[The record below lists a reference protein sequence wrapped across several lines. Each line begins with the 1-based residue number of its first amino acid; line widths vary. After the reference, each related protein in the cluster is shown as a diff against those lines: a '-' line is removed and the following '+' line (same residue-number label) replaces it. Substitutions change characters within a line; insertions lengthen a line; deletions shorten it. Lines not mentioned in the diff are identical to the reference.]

1 MKHHIGLQCLI
12 AVCLAIGQALLT
24 FTGASAQDGP
34 PYPDPEW
41 ELIFVKPTPEG
52 NSIAISDI
60 NGEKIRLIGESIP
73 SYTIITLLAISPD
86 GRQIA
91 YRLDGAGVFDDHIR
105 LINSDGS
112 NDQTFLNGRNPS
124 FSPNG
129 KNMVLELGG
138 WLFIADIAARKSVPL
153 RVLPGVEKTM
163 PAWSPDG
170 EHIAFIGYEKEKF
183 KEGGDLYIAA
193 VDANFVIEIETKVKL
208 DQYSQISWSPD
219 GSQLAFASEDGNLY
233 LYNLTTRETTNL
245 TNQTSGS
252 NFSPAWSPDGDWLM
266 YYGTPV
272 ERSESSGDQQ
282 VHQWLMAHLTGSR
295 IDHLVELH
303 LPSASGQVMINP
315 ATHIKSG
322 RDYQVTMLGD
332 YLNLRKEPS
341 TSAEVITMLRTGETV
356 TPVDGPSEADGYRWW
371 QVSVGQTG
379 VTGWL
384 ADEPGWLRPVS
395 QNAERKPE

>member
-1 MKHHIGLQCLI
+1 MSIDKWIKYLI
-12 AVCLAIGQALLT
+12 AASLAISQTLLT
-24 FTGASAQDGP
+24 FTGATAQDGP
-34 PYPDPEW
+34 PYPDPDW
-41 ELIFVKPTPEG
+41 ELVFVESSLEG

-60 NGEKIRLIGESIP
+60 NGKNVRPIGKTYPYLILIS
-73 SYTIITLLAISPD
+73 LLAISPD

-91 YRLDGAGVFDDHIR
+91 YRLDGVGLYDDHIE
-105 LINSDGS
+105 LIS
-112 NDQTFLNGRNPS
+112 NDGTNDHTFLNGSNPS
-124 FSPNG
+124 FSPDG
-129 KNMVLELGG
+129 KNMVYDLDG
-138 WLFIADIAARKSVPL
+138 WLFIADIAAKKSVPF
-153 RVLPGVEKTM
+153 RVVPGVEKTM
-163 PAWSPDG
+163 PSWSPDG

-193 VDANFVIEIETKVKL
+193 VDANFVIEIETSVKL
-208 DQYSQISWSPD
+208 YQYSQISWSPD

-245 TNQTSGS
+245 TNQTGGS

-266 YYGTPV
+266 YYGTPA
-272 ERSESSGDQQ
+272 EKSDFSGDQQ

-303 LPSASGQVMINP
+303 LPSAGGQVMINP
-315 ATHIKSG
+315 ATRMKSG
-322 RDYQVTMLGD
+322 RDYQVTVLGD

-341 TSAEVITMLRTGETV
+341 TGAEVITMLRTGETV
-356 TPVDGPSEADGYRWW
+356 TPVDGPREADGYRWW
-371 QVSVGQTG
+371 QVSVGKTG
-379 VTGWL
+379 VIGWL